1 MTSNIGVKNSQ
12 EFSKSLGFSTKATQQ
27 TDKEHTRTIISK
39 ALKNTF
45 NPEFLNR
52 LDDIIIFESLAES
65 DIKKI
70 VKIELGHLVT
80 RLKDKKYIISFGRGV
95 IDHICSI
102 GYDKK
107 FGARPLKR
115 AIQSEVEDFISSEI
129 LKGSLQEDVKY
140 VVGYSKS
147 TEKFKLTNKD

>member
-1 MTSNIGVKNSQ
+1 M
-12 EFSKSLGFSTKATQQ
+12 
-27 TDKEHTRTIISK
+27 
-39 ALKNTF
+39 
-45 NPEFLNR
+45 
-52 LDDIIIFESLAES
+52 
-65 DIKKI
+65 
-70 VKIELGHLVT
+70 GHLIT
-80 RLKDKKYIISFGRGV
+80 RLKDKKYDISFGRGV
-95 IDHICSI
+95 IDYICAI

-147 TEKFKLTNKD
+147 TEKFTLTNKD